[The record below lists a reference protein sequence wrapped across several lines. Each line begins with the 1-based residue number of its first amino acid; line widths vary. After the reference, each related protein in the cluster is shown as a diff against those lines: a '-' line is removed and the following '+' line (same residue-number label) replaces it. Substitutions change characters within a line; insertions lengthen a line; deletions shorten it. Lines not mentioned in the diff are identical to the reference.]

1 MTRWSQAISSRP
13 LRNWMPC
20 PGPVAYHDQSRCFT
34 APVISRGSLQVAP
47 SSPLEV
53 THTVSGAMSAE
64 ISGSSPSIRLRQN
77 SSQMVPVSR
86 SCTAAGLPLTQPSAV
101 ATTWVSPK
109 LLPPSKL
116 RRRNRSIWS
125 VSRPVNLRA
134 SLKARMV
141 PRSVVSR
148 AGMRHS
154 W

>member
-1 MTRWSQAISSRP
+1 
-13 LRNWMPC
+13 MPC
-20 PGPVAYHDQSRCFT
+20 PGPVAYQDQSGCFT

-47 SSPLEV
+47 SSSLEV
-53 THTVSGAMSAE
+53 AHTVRGAMPAE
-64 ISGSSPSIRLRQN
+64 ISGSSPSIRLRHN

-86 SCTAAGLPLTQPSAV
+86 SCTGAGLPLTHPSSL
-101 ATTWVSPK
+101 ATTWISPK
-109 LLPPSKL
+109 LPPPSKL

-134 SLKARMV
+134 SLKARTV